1 MLKSLHTKLVLILV
15 ALILSV
21 MAIVGTFLVSSVT
34 EYNISEF
41 QDEMANVFTQ
51 DFILSLENTA
61 KEGGSAS
68 LKDYMIA
75 YSVSL
80 GIDQNRSFYILDGKS
95 GEYITGSDDDMASSF
110 ALTPNM
116 LTAMNGQVGQ
126 EVSPVGTYFDVAV
139 PIDADDTL
147 YIVGVLDNK
156 NDLNAFTYNL
166 IGALIRSMLFGMVI
180 VVLLSYILSKTI
192 TNPVEQLTKTATEI
206 SKGKFENVISVES
219 GDEIGVL
226 TQTFNDMASAL
237 KNSIDAMDGERN
249 KLNTMFIHMKDG
261 IVAFD
266 KDGKLIHINPAATE
280 MLGESEEGTHYKNVF
295 KNLHIDK
302 DDLSENG
309 NYIEIDYATPGAVLK
324 LFIAPFDS
332 GDGGGLIVV
341 LHDITEQ
348 KKLDDSRREFVANV
362 SHELRTPLTNIKGY
376 TETLISAG
384 DDIDGETRKS
394 FLSVVYSESD
404 RMTRIVK
411 DLLTLSRLDHG
422 KVEMKQ
428 EITELNR
435 IVENAVSSMRIE
447 AVKQNITLECN
458 LDGEMKI
465 MGDGERLTQVVI
477 NLISN
482 ALKYNKK
489 DGAVY
494 VNGGIEEKMAVIS
507 VRDTGIGI
515 PEADLPRIFERFYRV
530 DKARSRERGGTG
542 LGLAIAKEITEQHGG
557 TMEIASVYGE
567 GTTLTMKIPLFEEKE

>member
-80 GIDQNRSFYILDGKS
+80 GINQNRNFYILDGKS
-95 GEYITGSDDDMASSF
+95 GEYIAGSDDESGMEM

-126 EVSPVGTYFDVAV
+126 EISPVGTYFDVAV
-139 PIDADDTL
+139 PVEADDTL

-156 NDLNAFTYNL
+156 EDLNSFTRDL
-166 IGALIRSMLFGMVI
+166 ISALVRAMLFGMVI

-192 TNPVEQLTKTATEI
+192 TNPVEKLTKTATEI
-206 SKGKFENVISVES
+206 SRGKFENVIDVES

-226 TQTFNDMASAL
+226 THTFNDMASAL

-249 KLNTMFIHMKDG
+249 KLNTMFVHMKDG

-266 KDGKLIHINPAATE
+266 KDGKLIHINPAAE
-280 MLGESEEGTHYKNVF
+280 KMLGESKEGTHYKNVF

-302 DDLSENG
+302 NDLSESG

-332 GDGGGLIVV
+332 GDGGGLIIV

-376 TETLISAG
+376 TETLLSA
-384 DDIDGETRKS
+384 DDIDAETRKS

-428 EITELNR
+428 EVTDINR

-447 AVKQNITLECN
+447 AVKQNITLECSLEN
-458 LDGEMKI
+458 EMKTI
-465 MGDGERLTQVVI
+465 GDGERLTQVVI

-494 VNGGIEEKMAVIS
+494 VYGAVEDKMAVIS

-515 PEADLPRIFERFYRV
+515 PESDLPRIFERFYRV

-557 TMEIASVYGE
+557 SMSISSVYGE
-567 GTTLTMKIPLFEEKE
+567 GTTLTMKLPLFEEKE

>member
-51 DFILSLENTA
+51 DFILSLENAA

-80 GIDQNRSFYILDGKS
+80 GINQNRNFYILDGKS
-95 GEYITGSDDDMASSF
+95 GEYITGSDDVLGAEM

-126 EVSPVGTYFDVAV
+126 EISPVGTYFDVAV
-139 PIDADDTL
+139 PVETDDTL

-156 NDLNAFTYNL
+156 QDLNEFTRDL
-166 IGALIRSMLFGMVI
+166 ISALVRAMLFGMVI

-192 TNPVEQLTKTATEI
+192 TNPVEKLTRTATEI
-206 SKGKFENVISVES
+206 SKGKFENVIDVES

-226 TQTFNDMASAL
+226 TETFNEMASAL

-249 KLNTMFIHMKDG
+249 KLNTMFVHMKDG

-266 KDGKLIHINPAATE
+266 KDGKLIHINPAAE
-280 MLGESEEGTHYKNVF
+280 KMLGESKEGTHYKNVF

-302 DDLSENG
+302 NDLSESG

-332 GDGGGLIVV
+332 GDGGGLIIV

-376 TETLISAG
+376 TETLLSA
-384 DDIDGETRKS
+384 DDIDAETRKS

-428 EITELNR
+428 EVTDLNR
-435 IVENAVSSMRIE
+435 IVENAVSAMRIE
-447 AVKQNITLECN
+447 AVKQNITLECT
-458 LDGEMKI
+458 LEGEMKT
-465 MGDGERLTQVVI
+465 MGDGERLTQVII

-494 VNGGIEEKMAVIS
+494 VKGGVEDKMAVIS

-515 PEADLPRIFERFYRV
+515 PENDLPRIFERFYRV

-557 TMEIASVYGE
+557 SMSIASVYGE
-567 GTTLTMKIPLFEEKE
+567 GTTLTMKLPLFEEKE

>member
-51 DFILSLENTA
+51 DFILSLENAA

-80 GIDQNRSFYILDGKS
+80 GINQNRNFYILDGKS
-95 GEYITGSDDDMASSF
+95 GEYITGSDDVLGAEM

-126 EVSPVGTYFDVAV
+126 EISPVGTYFDVAV
-139 PIDADDTL
+139 PVETDDAL
-147 YIVGVLDNK
+147 YIVGVIDNK
-156 NDLNAFTYNL
+156 QDLNEFTRDL
-166 IGALIRSMLFGMVI
+166 ISALVRAMLFGMVI

-192 TNPVEQLTKTATEI
+192 TNPVEKLTRTATEI
-206 SKGKFENVISVES
+206 SKGKFENVIDVES

-226 TQTFNDMASAL
+226 TETFNEMASAL

-249 KLNTMFIHMKDG
+249 KLNTMFVHMKDG

-266 KDGKLIHINPAATE
+266 KDGKLIHINPAAE
-280 MLGESEEGTHYKNVF
+280 KMLGESKEGTHYKNVF

-302 DDLSENG
+302 NDLSESG

-332 GDGGGLIVV
+332 GDGGGLIIV

-376 TETLISAG
+376 TETLLSA
-384 DDIDGETRKS
+384 DDIDAETRKS

-428 EITELNR
+428 EVTDLNR
-435 IVENAVSSMRIE
+435 IVENAVSAMRIE
-447 AVKQNITLECN
+447 AVKQNITLECT
-458 LDGEMKI
+458 LEGEMKT
-465 MGDGERLTQVVI
+465 MGDGERLTQVII

-494 VNGGIEEKMAVIS
+494 VKGGVEDKMAVIS

-515 PEADLPRIFERFYRV
+515 PENDLPRIFERFYRV

-557 TMEIASVYGE
+557 SMSIASVYGE
-567 GTTLTMKIPLFEEKE
+567 GTTLTMKLPLFEEKE

>member
-80 GIDQNRSFYILDGKS
+80 GINQNRNFYILDGKS
-95 GEYITGSDDDMASSF
+95 GEYITGSDDESGMEMT
-110 ALTPNM
+110 LTPNM

-126 EVSPVGTYFDVAV
+126 EISPVGTYFDVAV
-139 PIDADDTL
+139 PVEADDTL

-156 NDLNAFTYNL
+156 EDLNSFTRDL
-166 IGALIRSMLFGMVI
+166 ISALVRAMLFGMVI

-192 TNPVEQLTKTATEI
+192 TNPVEKLTKTATEI
-206 SKGKFENVISVES
+206 SKGKFENVIDVES

-226 TQTFNDMASAL
+226 THTFNDMASAL
-237 KNSIDAMDGERN
+237 KKSIDAMDGERN
-249 KLNTMFIHMKDG
+249 KLNTMFVHMKDG

-266 KDGKLIHINPAATE
+266 KDGKLIHINPAAE
-280 MLGESEEGTHYKNVF
+280 KMLGESQEGTHYKNVF

-302 DDLSENG
+302 NDLSESG

-332 GDGGGLIVV
+332 GDGGGLIIV

-376 TETLISAG
+376 TETLLSA
-384 DDIDGETRKS
+384 DDIDAETRKS

-428 EITELNR
+428 EVTDINR

-447 AVKQNITLECN
+447 AVKQNITLECSLEN
-458 LDGEMKI
+458 EMKTI
-465 MGDGERLTQVVI
+465 GDGERLTQVVI

-494 VNGGIEEKMAVIS
+494 VNGAIEDKMAVIS

-515 PEADLPRIFERFYRV
+515 PESDLPRIFERFYRV

-557 TMEIASVYGE
+557 SMSISSVYGE
-567 GTTLTMKIPLFEEKE
+567 GTTLTMKLPLFEEKE

>member
-1 MLKSLHTKLVLILV
+1 
-15 ALILSV
+15 
-21 MAIVGTFLVSSVT
+21 
-34 EYNISEF
+34 
-41 QDEMANVFTQ
+41 
-51 DFILSLENTA
+51 
-61 KEGGSAS
+61 
-68 LKDYMIA
+68 
-75 YSVSL
+75 
-80 GIDQNRSFYILDGKS
+80 
-95 GEYITGSDDDMASSF
+95 
-110 ALTPNM
+110 
-116 LTAMNGQVGQ
+116 
-126 EVSPVGTYFDVAV
+126 
-139 PIDADDTL
+139 
-147 YIVGVLDNK
+147 
-156 NDLNAFTYNL
+156 
-166 IGALIRSMLFGMVI
+166 
-180 VVLLSYILSKTI
+180 
-192 TNPVEQLTKTATEI
+192 
-206 SKGKFENVISVES
+206 
-219 GDEIGVL
+219 
-226 TQTFNDMASAL
+226 
-237 KNSIDAMDGERN
+237 
-249 KLNTMFIHMKDG
+249 

-266 KDGKLIHINPAATE
+266 KDGKLIHINPAAE
-280 MLGESEEGTHYKNVF
+280 KMLGESKEGTHYKNVF

-302 DDLSENG
+302 NDLSESG

-332 GDGGGLIVV
+332 GDGGGLIIV

-376 TETLISAG
+376 TETLLSA
-384 DDIDGETRKS
+384 DDIDAETRKS

-428 EITELNR
+428 EVTDINR

-447 AVKQNITLECN
+447 AVKQNITLECSLEN
-458 LDGEMKI
+458 EMKTI
-465 MGDGERLTQVVI
+465 GDGERLTQVVI

-494 VNGGIEEKMAVIS
+494 VYGAVEDKMAVIS

-515 PEADLPRIFERFYRV
+515 PESDLPRIFERFYRV

-557 TMEIASVYGE
+557 SMSISSVYGE
-567 GTTLTMKIPLFEEKE
+567 GTTLTMKLPLFEEKE

>member
-80 GIDQNRSFYILDGKS
+80 GINQNRNFYILDGKS
-95 GEYITGSDDDMASSF
+95 GEYITGSDDEAGAEMT
-110 ALTPNM
+110 LTPNM

-126 EVSPVGTYFDVAV
+126 EISPVGTYFDVAV
-139 PIDADDTL
+139 PVEADDTL

-156 NDLNAFTYNL
+156 EDLNSFTRDL
-166 IGALIRSMLFGMVI
+166 ISALVRAMLFGMVI

-192 TNPVEQLTKTATEI
+192 TNPVEKLTKTATEI
-206 SKGKFENVISVES
+206 SKGKFENVIDVES

-226 TQTFNDMASAL
+226 THTFNDMASAL
-237 KNSIDAMDGERN
+237 KKSIDAMDGERN
-249 KLNTMFIHMKDG
+249 KLNTMFVHMKDG

-266 KDGKLIHINPAATE
+266 KDGKLIHINPAAE
-280 MLGESEEGTHYKNVF
+280 KMLGESKEGTHYKNVF

-302 DDLSENG
+302 NDLSESG

-332 GDGGGLIVV
+332 GDGGGLIIV

-376 TETLISAG
+376 TETLLSA
-384 DDIDGETRKS
+384 DDIDAETRKS

-428 EITELNR
+428 EVTDINR

-447 AVKQNITLECN
+447 AVKQNITLECSLEN
-458 LDGEMKI
+458 EMKTI
-465 MGDGERLTQVVI
+465 GDGERLTQVVI

-494 VNGGIEEKMAVIS
+494 VNGAIEDKMAVIS

-515 PEADLPRIFERFYRV
+515 PESDLPRIFERFYRV

-557 TMEIASVYGE
+557 SMSISSVYGE
-567 GTTLTMKIPLFEEKE
+567 GTTLTMKLPLFEEKE

>member
-80 GIDQNRSFYILDGKS
+80 GINQNRNFYILDGKS
-95 GEYITGSDDDMASSF
+95 GEYITGSDDEAGAEMT
-110 ALTPNM
+110 LTPNM

-126 EVSPVGTYFDVAV
+126 EISPVGTYFDVAV
-139 PIDADDTL
+139 PVEADDTL

-156 NDLNAFTYNL
+156 EDLNSFTRDL
-166 IGALIRSMLFGMVI
+166 ISALVRAMLFGMVI

-192 TNPVEQLTKTATEI
+192 TNPVEKLTKTATEI
-206 SKGKFENVISVES
+206 SKGKFENVIDVES

-226 TQTFNDMASAL
+226 THTFNDMASAL
-237 KNSIDAMDGERN
+237 KKSIDAMDGERN
-249 KLNTMFIHMKDG
+249 KLNTMFVHMKDG

-266 KDGKLIHINPAATE
+266 KDGKLIHINPAAE
-280 MLGESEEGTHYKNVF
+280 KMLGESKEGTHYKNVF

-302 DDLSENG
+302 NDLSESG

-332 GDGGGLIVV
+332 GDGGGLIIV

-376 TETLISAG
+376 TETLLSA
-384 DDIDGETRKS
+384 DDIAAETRKS

-428 EITELNR
+428 EVTDINR

-447 AVKQNITLECN
+447 AVKQNITLECSLEN
-458 LDGEMKI
+458 EMKTI
-465 MGDGERLTQVVI
+465 GDGERLTQVVI

-494 VNGGIEEKMAVIS
+494 VNGAIEDKMAVIS

-515 PEADLPRIFERFYRV
+515 PESDLPRIFERFYRV

-557 TMEIASVYGE
+557 SMSISSVYGE
-567 GTTLTMKIPLFEEKE
+567 GTTLTMKLPLFEEKE

>member
-1 MLKSLHTKLVLILV
+1 M
-15 ALILSV
+15 
-21 MAIVGTFLVSSVT
+21 
-34 EYNISEF
+34 
-41 QDEMANVFTQ
+41 
-51 DFILSLENTA
+51 
-61 KEGGSAS
+61 
-68 LKDYMIA
+68 
-75 YSVSL
+75 
-80 GIDQNRSFYILDGKS
+80 
-95 GEYITGSDDDMASSF
+95 
-110 ALTPNM
+110 
-116 LTAMNGQVGQ
+116 
-126 EVSPVGTYFDVAV
+126 AV
-139 PIDADDTL
+139 PVEADDTL

-156 NDLNAFTYNL
+156 EDLNSFTRDL
-166 IGALIRSMLFGMVI
+166 ISALVRAMLFGMVI

-192 TNPVEQLTKTATEI
+192 TNPVEKLTKTATEI
-206 SKGKFENVISVES
+206 SKGKFENVIDVES

-226 TQTFNDMASAL
+226 THTFNDMASAL

-249 KLNTMFIHMKDG
+249 KLNTMFVHMKDG

-266 KDGKLIHINPAATE
+266 KDGKLIHINPAAE
-280 MLGESEEGTHYKNVF
+280 KMLGESKEGTHYKNVF

-302 DDLSENG
+302 NDLSESG

-332 GDGGGLIVV
+332 GDGGGLIIV

-376 TETLISAG
+376 TETLLSA
-384 DDIDGETRKS
+384 DDIDAETRKS

-428 EITELNR
+428 EVTDINR

-447 AVKQNITLECN
+447 AVKQNITLECSLEN
-458 LDGEMKI
+458 EMKTI
-465 MGDGERLTQVVI
+465 GDGERLTQVVI

-494 VNGGIEEKMAVIS
+494 VYGAVEDKMAVIS

-515 PEADLPRIFERFYRV
+515 PESDLPRIFERFYRV

-557 TMEIASVYGE
+557 SMSISSVYGE
-567 GTTLTMKIPLFEEKE
+567 GTTLTMKLPLFEEKE